1 MKKILSLCIAIVLCV
16 SLCACGSASKYTENK
31 LALQNGAISIDGDA
45 FFPKQDGTVE
55 KISGEIY
62 SAVATK
68 DRNHTVILEKD
79 GSLSILSGG
88 TKTLIANDVRGISE
102 VTDDAIIFSR
112 LENEGKYYPPNDYSF
127 EKSSNNIYS
136 YGRYTFLNAETYSLG
151 ESVTY
156 RMSDIGG
163 TLLYSINNEKNN
175 KYELHLVK
183 ANEVASNIVLTSTN
197 PIQAVG
203 VNQDGSVYAWAEK
216 SSDGYTVFIY
226 ANGEKQKAFVDEK
239 ADAYSYYM
247 SFNAAGNF
255 ATITASGFDTIALW
269 TLGNGVTKVRL
280 PGNLYNSTFYTDTG
294 HIGTYPEVEAG
305 AVYVLTDE
313 GKNVKNLYAITLDG
327 TREKIANSITDMAIR
342 LGHLYYI
349 TNDGVLYASDLSNG
363 VLTNETKIADGVC
376 DFVTSPDGAAIIYSR
391 DVASDCMGAL
401 YYYTAKLDRPV
412 RISAES
418 YCYAYYYSYSGYW
431 SYNLPARFSNDGT
444 TILYFADSSKIED
457 TYYYSGTLMQY
468 KIANEETIRIG
479 SDILT
484 SIDGAYVGSY
494 PKYDDFWYYKYATL
508 DDEGRAIFDLMYW
521 NGEAASTLAN
531 DIVK

>member
-1 MKKILSLCIAIVLCV
+1 MKKILSLCMAIVLCV
-16 SLCACGSASKYTENK
+16 SLCACGSVSKYTENK

-88 TKTLIANDVRGISE
+88 TKTVIANDVRDISK

-112 LENEGKYYPPNDYSF
+112 LQNEGKYYPPNDYSY

-136 YGRYTFLNAETYSLG
+136 YGRYTFSNAETYSMG
-151 ESVTY
+151 EDVSY
-156 RMSDIGG
+156 RMSDVGG
-163 TLLYSINNEKNN
+163 ALLYATNNEKNS

-183 ANEVASNIVLTSTN
+183 GSEVASNVVLTSTN

-203 VNQDGSVYAWAEK
+203 VNQDGSIYAWAEK
-216 SSDGYTVFIY
+216 SSDGYTVFVY

-239 ADAYSYYM
+239 ADAYGYNM
-247 SFNAAGNF
+247 SFNTTGDF

-269 TLGNGVTKVRL
+269 TLNNGVTKVRL
-280 PGNLYNSTFYTDTG
+280 PGKLYSSTFYTDKG
-294 HIGTYPEVEAG
+294 HIGTYPDVEAG

-313 GKNVKNLYAITLDG
+313 GKNVKNLYAVTLDG

-363 VLTNETKIADGVC
+363 VLTNEAKIADGVC
-376 DFVTSPDGAAIIYSR
+376 DFVVSPDGTAIVYSR
-391 DVASDCMGAL
+391 DVASDRVGAL
-401 YYYTAKLDRPV
+401 YYYTSKLDRPV

-418 YCYAYYYSYSGYW
+418 YCYAYYYSYSEYW
-431 SYNLPARFSNDGT
+431 SYNLPAKFSNDGT
-444 TILYFADSSKIED
+444 TILFFVDSNNIED
-457 TYYYSGTLMQY
+457 TSYYTATLMQY
-468 KIANEETIRIG
+468 NIAKEETTRIG

-484 SIDGAYVGSY
+484 SIDGEYVGSY
-494 PKYDDFWYYKYATL
+494 PKHNGFWYYKYATL
-508 DDEGRAIFDLMYW
+508 DDEGSAIFDLMYW
-521 NGEAASTLAN
+521 NGESAITLAN
-531 DIVK
+531 DIIN